1 MSLRAYKQDDPLKF
15 DEYLEDGR
23 ITAFNPD
30 SRQWGI
36 RLRDAIKKVRELG
49 RPLDEHEMEE
59 FCYRIQTEG
68 ESEKS
73 DA

>member
-1 MSLRAYKQDDPLKF
+1 MSLRAYKQDDPFNF

-23 ITAFNPD
+23 ITAFCPD

-36 RLRDAIKKVRELG
+36 RLRDAIKKARELG
-49 RPLDEHEMEE
+49 RPLNEHEMEE
-59 FCYRIQTEG
+59 FCYRIQTEDKN
-68 ESEKS
+68 EKP